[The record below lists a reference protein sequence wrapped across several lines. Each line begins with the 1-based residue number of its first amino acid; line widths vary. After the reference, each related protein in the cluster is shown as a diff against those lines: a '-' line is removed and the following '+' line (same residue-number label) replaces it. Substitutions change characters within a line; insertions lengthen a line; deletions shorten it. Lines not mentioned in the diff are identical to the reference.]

1 VSNRKEDF
9 VMARETGLVKPEAQ
23 SLVQSDR
30 RAVAPACD
38 IYENKDE
45 VLLVADLPGVVPEGL
60 KINLDNDELTL
71 EARRDLPSEGTLLS
85 AEYRACDYRRSFVV
99 PSGIDAAKIAAE
111 LKNGIL
117 HLHLPKSEDVKPRQI
132 SVRAG

>member
-1 VSNRKEDF
+1 
-9 VMARETGLVKPEAQ
+9 MARETGLVKQEAQ

-30 RAVAPACD
+30 RTVTPACD
-38 IYENKDE
+38 IYENKEE
-45 VLLVADLPGVVPEGL
+45 VLLLADLPGVAPDAL

-71 EARRDLPSEGTLLS
+71 EARRDLPGEGALLS

-99 PSGIDAAKIAAE
+99 PSGIDASKIAAE